1 MCDHVRVCLPFV
13 QAASEAQR
21 ETGRESRGRWFIGRK
36 SFFLFPFSG
45 FPFFSAIHQLF
56 FRPSCAGKKQKRI
69 FAAQGPF
76 SRPAVFFGLNAL
88 SPSDWASSRSSWR
101 LFIFALHDW
110 TKVQPLS
117 FKLLQNC
124 SGLKHVLTPF
134 LLGLPGSVRRIRLH
148 LRVRRPPLLRRWS
161 WVRGVLLQPSVRGLQ
176 VSAGD
181 KLRGGGG
188 GRRSVQ
194 VGTSSYSKGNF

>member
-1 MCDHVRVCLPFV
+1 MSASLLFKLPPKL
-13 QAASEAQR
+13 R
-21 ETGRESRGRWFIGRK
+21 ERQGEKVVGGGLSVGKVF
-36 SFFLFPFSG
+36 SFFLFRG
-45 FPFFSAIHQLF
+45 FLSFL
-56 FRPSCAGKKQKRI
+56 PSINSFLGLHVLERNKK
-69 FAAQGPF
+69 GPF
-76 SRPAVFFGLNAL
+76 LLKGPFQDQPFFGLNAL
-88 SPSDWASSRSSWR
+88 YLHLIGRPQDLYHRLEGWR
-101 LFIFALHDW
+101 LFRFALHDW